1 MVLKVLEFRIN
12 DPNPLT
18 YVEVLL
24 EVLGKIYWN
33 TSILRNYVLYIY
45 LYLKFTVWCTVWPT
59 CAYLVFRGLNFP
71 RKQSAIH
78 ACGAAAWAVPPR
90 PPVCQPGEKVHLWVL
105 ASVYHSVRQPIRRT
119 EVWRC
124 CFGTGGCCHGRV
136 DEQLSRRS
144 RQLRAVCTS
153 AAHCAFLCINTGLLI
168 ISWYIFILSD
178 NKRYII
184 TGSYSDHLGAV
195 ENSL

>member
-1 MVLKVLEFRIN
+1 MTRTHWHMWRFFWRCSVR
-12 DPNPLT
+12 
-18 YVEVLL
+18 
-24 EVLGKIYWN
+24 
-33 TSILRNYVLYIY
+33 YVLYIY
-45 LYLKFTVWCTVWPT
+45 LYIKVNVLYLNIVWCTVWPT

-71 RKQSAIH
+71 RKQPAIH
-78 ACGAAAWAVPPR
+78 PCGAAAWAVPPR

-105 ASVYHSVRQPIRRT
+105 VSVYHSVRQPIRRT

-136 DEQLSRRS
+136 DEQLGWHS
-144 RQLRAVCTS
+144 RQLHAVCTS
-153 AAHCAFLCINTGLLI
+153 VAHCAFLCINIGLLI

-195 ENSL
+195 ENL